1 MSIFDRLS
9 EKKGPLT
16 TKADAIGSIR
26 KYFDDIEYKYDY
38 IEKDSAIITG
48 FMGDDLPIRIGIYI
62 GEETIVFRSVL
73 DLCAQKNNYPQVLEE
88 LNRINASL
96 VFGMF
101 FLDTEDGFIIFEYG
115 FPYNDARLSPDFF
128 LGFLRMII
136 KTVDD
141 HDGDLKKIAEER
153 SADEYWSMYR

>member
-1 MSIFDRLS
+1 MNIFDRLS
-9 EKKGPLT
+9 DKKGHLT

-38 IEKDSAIITG
+38 IETDSAIITG

-62 GEETIVFRSVL
+62 GEETIMFRSVL
-73 DLCAQKNNYPQVLEE
+73 DLCAQKNNYSQVLEE

-101 FLDTEDGFIIFEYG
+101 FLDTENGYIIFEYG
-115 FPYNDARLSPDFF
+115 FPYTEARLTPDFF

-153 SADEYWSMYR
+153 SAEEYWSMYR